1 MNKKN
6 NKNLTIKDGVITG
19 LPIVIGYIPV
29 AMAFGILSKTI
40 GISIMDSLLFSIFVF
55 AGASQ
60 FMALNLLHLGTGMME
75 IILTTLLVNFRHFL
89 MSASLATRVTK
100 DMKKWIP
107 FLAFGVTDE
116 IFSVVSFKKEQITK
130 EFMLAI
136 QLVSYL
142 SWIFGTAFGYLV
154 GEILPSTIKI
164 SMGIALY
171 AMFAAI
177 LIPEAKKSNKVLI
190 MALLAGITNTLLS
203 YFKITTQGWNLVL
216 TIVLVSGIGAF
227 TIKEKDVNAYE

>member
-19 LPIVIGYIPV
+19 LPIVIGYIPM

-40 GISIMDSLLFSIFVF
+40 GISIVDSLLFSVFVF

-89 MSASLATRVTK
+89 MSASLATKITK

-130 EFMLAI
+130 EFMIAI
-136 QLVSYL
+136 QLISYL

-154 GEILPSTIKI
+154 GEILPNTIKI

-177 LIPEAKKSNKVLI
+177 LIPEVKKSNKVLI
-190 MALLAGITNTLLS
+190 MALLAGIINTLLS

-216 TIVLVSGIGAF
+216 TIVLVSAIGAF
-227 TIKEKDVNAYE
+227 TLKEEDVNAYE